1 MTEEYFTLSDFKSLI
16 IGMIGSLLILAMNR
30 IWLNFTAKGT
40 LRRLKQ
46 NEAYR
51 NKIDTLAKSD
61 RALIIYGFQGL
72 FAIIA
77 FGFLVLVFQEV
88 LFVTVDPRLI
98 TIKQIGR
105 FLLWLSP
112 ALVCMGFVWALQN
125 VSDYPKSTEKLDE
138 RIAKLKDKL
147 SAK

>member
-61 RALIIYGFQGL
+61 RALIIYGF
-72 FAIIA
+72 
-77 FGFLVLVFQEV
+77 
-88 LFVTVDPRLI
+88 
-98 TIKQIGR
+98 
-105 FLLWLSP
+105 
-112 ALVCMGFVWALQN
+112 
-125 VSDYPKSTEKLDE
+125 
-138 RIAKLKDKL
+138 
-147 SAK
+147 